1 MQNASRL
8 VLHLAQAARR
18 RDPCAVTNALRALAQ
33 HEEKKKGGGIA
44 EHLHRLIP
52 HGNAPGDDKALKY
65 LNEFTPQVRLDHL
78 VLDNHVR
85 EACDELVF
93 EQRKCGLLEDAGL
106 APRSRVLLTGPP
118 GNGKTS
124 VGEAVADALGRPF
137 YSVGYDTLTGSYLG
151 ETGSRLRQVLDYVAS
166 HQCVVLFDEFEAIGK
181 ERDDEHEVGEM
192 KRTAASLL
200 VQLERM
206 PASTVIVAATNHPGM
221 LDRATWRRFQI
232 TLELE
237 GPDRAKL
244 TEFFESRQR
253 RSPGLRLDPGAAA
266 ATLDGAS
273 YADAATLCDDVERQQ
288 VLHPE
293 QDPDD
298 LFRRRLARWAAA
310 RRNHPQCPEQRR

>member
-1 MQNASRL
+1 M
-8 VLHLAQAARR
+8 
-18 RDPCAVTNALRALAQ
+18 
-33 HEEKKKGGGIA
+33 
-44 EHLHRLIP
+44 
-52 HGNAPGDDKALKY
+52 
-65 LNEFTPQVRLDHL
+65 RLDHL
-78 VLDNHVR
+78 VLEDHVR

-93 EQRKCGLLEDAGL
+93 EQRKSGLLEDAGL

-124 VGEAVADALGRPF
+124 IGEAIATALGRPF

-244 TEFFESRQR
+244 TEFFESRRQ

-310 RRNHPQCPEQRR
+310 RRNHPQCPEQRRRTTN